1 MHMRH
6 NRYYVYCLDLS
17 TTGFYS
23 CRIFFTLLR
32 VVWVN
37 AIPSDETAAEAALEQ
52 LISDQSLSVNVYRIK
67 GPQHML
73 CIGEFVK
80 DLKNKT

>member
-1 MHMRH
+1 
-6 NRYYVYCLDLS
+6 
-17 TTGFYS
+17 
-23 CRIFFTLLR
+23 
-32 VVWVN
+32 VN